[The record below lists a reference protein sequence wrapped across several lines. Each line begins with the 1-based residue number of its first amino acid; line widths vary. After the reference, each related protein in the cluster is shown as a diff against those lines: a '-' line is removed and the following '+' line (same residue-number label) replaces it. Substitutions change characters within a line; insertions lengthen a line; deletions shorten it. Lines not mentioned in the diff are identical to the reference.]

1 MSTQGNGNGQ
11 VQWVCAFLQVMQTL
25 KDLAQAGHTVVA
37 SIHQPRS
44 SIFTMFD
51 DVLLLSEGG
60 CVYQGPGSAALEHF
74 SRQGFECPERYNP
87 AEFLADLISIDYSSA
102 DAEKQSR

>member
-1 MSTQGNGNGQ
+1 
-11 VQWVCAFLQVMQTL
+11 MQTL

-60 CVYQGPGSAALEHF
+60 CVYHGPASSALAYF
-74 SRQGFECPERYNP
+74 SKQGFECPEQYNP
-87 AEFLADLISIDYSSA
+87 AEFLADIISVDYSAA
-102 DAEKQSR
+102 DSERDSR